1 MNIWRQES
9 QVFHEVGW
17 RAYLGLSLVARQE
30 SVCLFDADTGLAN
43 VNILMAVSPRYTI
56 EHVLNGTK
64 TIDEIIIEL
73 PNGISLVPAASG
85 IKQCT
90 NLNEKQLSCLITAIQ
105 RILHFFTFSHAQ
117 FPPSTLS
124 PLLKSVVWSSR
135 ALLDYLCY
143 FIFPFY
149 ACIW

>member
-1 MNIWRQES
+1 MNT
-9 QVFHEVGW
+9 
-17 RAYLGLSLVARQE
+17 ATKKPGLQA
-30 SVCLFDADTGLAN
+30 LAF
-43 VNILMAVSPRYTI
+43 S
-56 EHVLNGTK
+56 
-64 TIDEIIIEL
+64 
-73 PNGISLVPAASG
+73 
-85 IKQCT
+85 
-90 NLNEKQLSCLITAIQ
+90 TAIQ

-117 FPPSTLS
+117 FPPGTLS